1 MSTLRALVVEDD
13 PSLARLI
20 ARLLA
25 RVSIAS
31 VSVEGVTAA
40 EGALA
45 EGDFDVLI
53 VDASL
58 DDGDGVELI
67 ADLRARGVRTPAVLV
82 SGSTMP
88 SPDPLTRFLAKP
100 FTKDSLPALV
110 LSLVDPS

>member
-13 PSLARLI
+13 PNVAKLV

-31 VSVEGVTAA
+31 TLCESVLGA

-45 EGDFDVLI
+45 EGRFDVLI
-53 VDASL
+53 VDSTL
-58 DDGDGVELI
+58 PDGDGVELV
-67 ADLRARGVRTPAVLV
+67 ARLRAQGSEVPAVLI
-82 SGSTMP
+82 SGTSMK
-88 SPDPLTRFLAKP
+88 PDDARTRFLLKP

-110 LSLVDPS
+110 LSLLEPS